1 MPNPSAALTTLR
13 PDIAGMFTEFDL
25 EMNQRGFI
33 SNRVFPVL
41 EVAAQAGKYGKIPV
55 EQLLQQRDT
64 ARAPG
69 SGYSRGTFKFTSA
82 SYATD
87 ENGTEEVVD
96 DRESR
101 MYANYFDAEVIAAAR
116 AFNMVLQ
123 NQEQRVAAAVFN
135 ATTFTSNT
143 TAVTNEWDDVANAD
157 PAADI
162 EAAVR
167 AIYAASG
174 LWPDSLIINRT
185 VFRNLRN
192 CEAIIDR
199 VKYQG
204 FMDVRAGNIS
214 VQQLAAVFDIPNI
227 IVAGSSKNTANEAQ
241 AAVFAQNWSNEYAM
255 VAKLCRTND
264 IREPGLGR
272 TFHWGEDGS
281 TIGGTFESYRDETVR
296 GDVVRVRHDT
306 DEQILFVEAGH
317 LLSNITT

>member
-1 MPNPSAALTTLR
+1 MPSPSAALTTLR

-33 SNRVFPVL
+33 SQRVFPVL

-55 EQLLQQRDT
+55 EQLLKNRDT

-82 SYATD
+82 AYACD

-96 DRESR
+96 DREAR

-116 AFNMVLQ
+116 AFNIVLQ

-143 TAVTNEWDDVANAD
+143 TAVTNEWDDAANAD
-157 PAADI
+157 PAADV

-167 AIYAASG
+167 AIYAACG
-174 LWPDSLIINRT
+174 MWPDSLIINRL

-192 CEAIIDR
+192 CESIIDR

-227 IVAGSSKNTANEAQ
+227 IVAGSSKDTANEGQ
-241 AAVFAQNWSNEYAM
+241 ATTFAQTWSNEYAM
-255 VAKLCRTND
+255 VAKLCRSND

-306 DEQILFVEAGH
+306 DEQVLFVEAGH